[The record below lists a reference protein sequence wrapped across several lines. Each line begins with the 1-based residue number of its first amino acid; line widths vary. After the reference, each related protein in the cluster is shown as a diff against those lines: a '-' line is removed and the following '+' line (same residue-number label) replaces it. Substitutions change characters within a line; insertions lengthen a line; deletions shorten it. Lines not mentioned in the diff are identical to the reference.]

1 MAVSPSFAQT
11 RSVAFANTQ
20 FGKWVVTT
28 SSTLKPQ
35 AGNNYAPKNAVDG
48 NDKTAWA
55 EGVKGDG
62 IGESI
67 MITFEGPQKI
77 GTIYVKN
84 GYGTTS
90 TRWKQNNRIKKANIQ
105 MAGGMFPVF
114 LKDKPG
120 EQTVKVPAKIRNTRT
135 KFVKLTIEK
144 VYRGSKWRDTLLNE
158 FRPDLEEYNYE

>member
-1 MAVSPSFAQT
+1 MLVSTSFAQT
-11 RSVAFANTQ
+11 RSVAFENTQ

-62 IGESI
+62 IGEAI
-67 MITFEGPQKI
+67 TITFESPQKI

-90 TRWKQNNRIKKANIQ
+90 TRWKQNNRIKKADIQ

-114 LKDKPG
+114 LKDTLE
-120 EQTVKVPAKIRNTRT
+120 EQVIKIPPQIRNTKT
-135 KFVKLTIEK
+135 EFVKLTIRK
-144 VYRGSKWRDTLLNE
+144 VYRGSKRRDTLLNE